1 MRLSVV
7 IPVYNAEKYIE
18 TCLNSIIPQLTEDD
32 EIILINASS
41 KDNSEVICNKYVE
54 RNNNIKLYNIENGGD
69 VYKRQS

>member
-41 KDNSEVICNKYVE
+41 
-54 RNNNIKLYNIENGGD
+54 RNNM
-69 VYKRQS
+69 Q

>member
-32 EIILINASS
+32 EIQKTIQKQYAINM
-41 KDNSEVICNKYVE
+41 
-54 RNNNIKLYNIENGGD
+54 
-69 VYKRQS
+69 